1 MSPSRPCCSFL
12 CPEADNARA
21 QHAACLAVNGVYCG
35 KLRRVIEKGAPCPLS
50 KPAPLEKR
58 KKRTHPKQAR

>member
-1 MSPSRPCCSFL
+1 MKFCSFT

-35 KLRRVIEKGAPCPLS
+35 KLRLVVEKGAPCPVSRRPSAKKGSRRLS
-50 KPAPLEKR
+50 
-58 KKRTHPKQAR
+58 RT